1 MANSSKKCWPL
12 QNGHFWGHL
21 SGITQKFSPYMKASD
36 FWVTFE
42 KSVNLKAKALKLVS
56 HGFLTNLRGK
66 YHPEITQ
73 LAKDML
79 KMMRK
84 KCIP

>member
-1 MANSSKKCWPL
+1 MANSSKKCRPL
-12 QNGHFWGHL
+12 QNGHFWGRL
-21 SGITQKFSPYMKASD
+21 SGIIQKFSPFMKASD
-36 FWVTFE
+36 FRVTF
-42 KSVNLKAKALKLVS
+42 KKRVDLRAKALKLVS

-79 KMMRK
+79 KMMKK